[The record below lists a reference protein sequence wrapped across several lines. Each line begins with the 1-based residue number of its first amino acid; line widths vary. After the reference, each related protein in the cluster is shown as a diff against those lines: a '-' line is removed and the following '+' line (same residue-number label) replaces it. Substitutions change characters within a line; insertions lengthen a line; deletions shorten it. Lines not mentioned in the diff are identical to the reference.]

1 MNVLR
6 WILALILAGLF
17 LFMAS
22 FKFMPEI
29 TSEANPIFPLLAERT
44 GIALI
49 EPYFRWLTGAME
61 IITALLLIAPRTRMM
76 GAGLGFLI
84 LLGAL
89 IAHFSPYL
97 GIDIPGVGKF
107 VFYMAIG
114 MAVLTWLVLSLGVG
128 SRKKTHAETSADYDL
143 G

>member
-6 WILALILAGLF
+6 WILALVLAGLF

-29 TSEANPIFPLLAERT
+29 TGEANPIFPLLAERT

-49 EPYFRWLTGAME
+49 EPYFRWMTGAVE
-61 IITALLLIAPRTRMM
+61 IITGLLLIAPRTRMM
-76 GAGLGFLI
+76 GAGLGLMI

-89 IAHFSPYL
+89 TAHFSPYL

-107 VFYMAIG
+107 VFYMAIV
-114 MAVLTWLVLSLGVG
+114 MTVLTWIVLSMGVG
-128 SRKKTHAETSADYDL
+128 SRKKTYGNATADYDL